1 MVRPSNVTQVKTRI
15 ALNITRISAGSTGTI
30 SDIKGSPIPV
40 IAELKVHELVD
51 EIVKQIGTQLK
62 AIV

>member
-1 MVRPSNVTQVKTRI
+1 MKTRI

-62 AIV
+62 IIV